1 MPLYDLTSSKT
12 GRTYQ
17 VEFANEPN
25 DLDIDEAIAAF
36 DAEDTAVE
44 VAPAEQPGFGTQL
57 YESFAGGGGLALG
70 GGRTSLG
77 VLTGD
82 VPGMAAGLTQM
93 QQAQARLQA
102 SQTPED
108 VAFAQDIA
116 QQAQEMKDAEGFFP
130 TVAEAIDL
138 PLAALRRPGAA
149 LRTAVQSLPNVAV
162 TTPVTLAG
170 GLAGAAVGAAAGLPT
185 TGPGAVATGLA
196 GGIATG
202 TAANAAIEVGYAL
215 NDLLNERTG
224 GASATMNEEQIAAY
238 LEANPD
244 IVDEAQRIGLT
255 RGATIGAVE
264 ALGLKGAGRLTAA
277 PARAAEQAARTALAR
292 EGVDL
297 ASRTAV
303 REAMAT
309 PALRQAAETAAKA
322 ATDQFNLPA
331 RALGAVGI
339 EAGAAAGGELA
350 AQAAAG
356 QELDYGEAFLETLG
370 EGLAAPATVLAAR
383 RVDMPAGS
391 VLNPPAQQAVQTA
404 AVAMGDEFPSVEE
417 LTAVAGPEAAVEV
430 AAAVADAG
438 AVAEPVAPEA
448 VAEEVQVQPEEV
460 VPEVQPTLETSTPTE
475 SLPAGQ
481 AQAEAT
487 GQQPATQTPDET
499 EIPEAS
505 GLPPVQS
512 QPVVQTPAVE
522 AQEGVALGGREGQEG
537 QVIPEPVQPMEVAP
551 APIKASELEIGDTF
565 QIGDRVYQLGSKL
578 RDGRLRATQ
587 LDPTTF
593 EPLPTPAGYAA
604 GTGVVIPK
612 NRNVNRV
619 QRPLPA
625 PQAEIVS
632 PEGVTPPQPLPPT
645 GGVPTESLPAGQP
658 TSGDVGTAL
667 RAVATNTATPEQVAS
682 LEAQGLARTIQGQP
696 VITDAGLAQMPEAER
711 PRLTE
716 AERVAEIQQQTQ
728 DEQLTPRGAAMP
740 AGGEAVPSITEA
752 DLRAVENRIRGVI
765 SGADDARG
773 GGLRWPVSFRGG
785 AAGRAEAP
793 QFATVPFSSIRAMVE
808 SLGARFE
815 ESSDP
820 NIAFSSR
827 VEADGSQ
834 VILLNPRNV
843 AAQILASG
851 VPKAEASEVFGTAFY
866 EEIVHLADDANAR
879 AEWSSLPED
888 TRGGFNVY
896 LRNRDRR
903 ITEEIFALVRQSK
916 NPQQAS
922 KILSDALS
930 RSFNGYRSGQGAT
943 LLPQNVF
950 AFMAQN
956 ERASSALQAEFIRQ
970 MVQQDLIGTTTEV
983 AMLRRFIDR
992 VLAALDRLISY
1003 VSATEVGAFGDTM
1016 KARLQGTKDVLL
1028 SALDQFASQTINTPS
1043 SEIQPSLR
1051 PLTGDAQRN
1060 ETLARRRRGKPTI
1073 PTGLRTVDGAPLS
1086 AITVTTSQ
1094 ATQARTL
1101 EAAQT
1106 PGAQDTWIGTAEEYL
1121 AENPDAAFVAD
1132 NATLEA
1138 FYDPAVDRAVILT
1151 DRVQVR
1157 EGDAVRAARNG
1168 TSAGLEA
1175 VRRLIRHESF
1185 VHRGWRALPKNLKD
1199 EFLSISENVVSADDL
1214 DQLVKT
1220 YRRFASWRIDPAIR
1234 ALAVEEW
1241 LAQRLE
1247 RIEKLPAGS
1256 DSVLNQLV
1264 DWAKRVWQWL
1274 AGDDSVE
1281 PTRRELVDLMR
1292 QMVRALETGEKV
1304 MPPHQ
1309 EILPSLRKQ
1318 SLRVKMT
1325 RSALTDAALS
1335 QESWRDWYEEH
1346 QATLDEFFGEYAQ
1359 QFQDILAV
1367 TSQAASVKANV
1378 GLALKAFGQ
1387 WHRGEEFV
1395 GFLPAVAMNLNRL
1408 RDNAQIQGQKISTYK
1423 KNNDGTVDEAVIDRH
1438 ITRLLFGVDTPSAAQ
1453 FAKAQRVLAEIANGI
1468 GWTPRQVQA
1477 ALWAHSIYKSGK
1489 TPESYGAYLKKLEA
1503 AGAVTDRIGSLGARG
1518 PRSDV
1523 YGGGRGR
1530 FAPPSPG
1537 QAEDGSLRFS
1547 LTDTD
1552 AAYMDAVARGDMETA
1567 QRLVDE
1573 AAKKAGYGQNQYSKN
1588 DFDTWAKTIG
1598 ELDQIERIAI
1608 NNSISAEQAL
1618 KNTNISPVLRK
1629 VAQSSLERNK
1639 KKAQEIQ
1646 DKKQKGPSPK
1656 RLVRGDSRADI
1667 TVYRGVAGR
1676 SIWATDSEQVAKT
1689 YGDNVRSFFLEMKN
1703 PLVVDADG
1711 RSFKELSF
1719 EDSKLDA
1726 DDLSD
1731 IAKERGY
1738 DGLIIRNFYDS
1749 NTDDGGDVIADHF
1762 TIFNPSQIK
1771 SADPITYDD
1780 AGNVIPLSQRF
1791 QPESPDIRFSL
1802 TGNEAEIERI
1812 IREDRDD
1819 AESGVVPTRAR
1830 PLAPGASPTSAT
1842 EQLGPRTVNG
1852 KKIDG
1857 QEIIERNM
1865 IQESSTERSKA
1876 KAIEIVNKLG
1886 PMSTWLSTLLNP
1898 AWQEKVKL
1906 NIRSP
1911 LGQYII
1917 AEALTKVGNA
1927 SVKDRLRYSTLNEL
1941 LASQWQSAPTESATT
1956 LAFRSAIT
1964 KDPRYAA
1971 LFAVQ
1976 AMIDEQRKQQAGIID
1991 PALGSTEATVEATR
2005 NADTQAQQQATEDVD
2020 SELRLKDALY
2030 ELGLAGQNPDT
2041 QQRIRRVN
2049 DNVFRL
2055 GVLARLREQMRARAE
2070 QASFVSLSASAV
2082 EAEYAAMSVEQLDA
2096 EVARLERELQDD
2108 LAALETER
2116 RKVRATKP
2124 TGTAKTVVD
2133 QAKDLIEKL
2142 EAAPGV
2148 KKTPKPNPVRDL
2160 YKAHLKQPMA
2170 EGDFVRA
2177 MVGQGVPEA
2186 DAQKLYELAAV
2197 KIAAAEATKVAGRTA
2212 RLMDRETSSLENLI
2226 NKLRPKITGG
2236 LNWRE
2241 IFDRPLTNQREW
2253 RQQLFDTLRADPALA
2268 NLSPAEAR
2276 DLAAEIDRIWN
2287 TKREAAFKALA
2298 KRMNLPG
2305 AREGVKEKI
2314 AESAPA
2320 LIRYIN
2326 SGAFNDV
2333 NFRNAIADKFGVPQL
2348 DEARV
2353 DEVIALVQKAQE
2365 AETQVERNKFMVQAI
2380 RLMQEGMKAELGGV
2394 ISNYWVTSVLSGF
2407 ATLFDMAMS
2416 VLNGARVMTQFSA
2429 DAIIRQR
2436 DFKLAG
2442 RAAKNYFQS
2451 LGNAILES
2459 TYYFVSGDPSML
2471 DNYQFTL
2478 NTYLREGSAAANPF
2492 DYFERIIKDPS
2503 KPSWAKIVPYYFA
2516 GLQRLMT
2523 AFDHINSTS
2532 TAQGTLEHALA
2543 YNRKLF
2549 GDARMPSQQDVAAA
2563 RAKAVQLA
2571 GGDRTFAQKRKVTA
2585 YTRQILNEE
2594 FNKTYPGILD
2604 EAKDIGRIAAY
2615 QNDPTGIGGI
2625 IYHTLLGLTNK
2636 AVKAAGDFRD
2646 EGRALGEAQ
2655 GIVSKFMRE
2664 FMYIL
2669 AVNSRNISGTR
2680 FVRFVGN
2687 RVNELISF
2695 TPGAG
2700 FLRLY
2705 EKDTSP
2711 TRRAMLLQ
2719 NQAVGILLGVWV
2731 TATLLRM
2738 MGDEEDDEK
2747 RGFRISGSWQGL
2759 TPDRKNQ
2766 LRANNMTPNSVQIW
2780 DGEKWV
2786 NFNYTPWP
2794 VASLLATVG
2803 NLADMKKYHPERW
2816 GAKEPLDRILAAAW
2830 AGAFSFKDLSA
2841 ISGFM
2846 DMFGASA
2853 YSGDPVD
2860 SAVKWLGKFSSNYVG
2875 GVVPRMLK
2883 DIDMIMDPKARKPT
2897 DISEH
2902 FAKELPFYRR
2912 TEAGGER
2919 MYNIFGEQVELSRL
2933 PWRRVVTA
2941 SRPEKEYQIL
2951 AELNNRGLF
2960 LGVANPDNRT
2970 VGYGASRRELTDE
2983 EAERYSVET
2992 GKRYRQFILDQGER
3006 LLEMPEER
3014 AKEFISRRT
3023 EALRNAALRDAIRT
3037 QP

>member
-1 MPLYDLTSSKT
+1 MD
-12 GRTYQ
+12 
-17 VEFANEPN
+17 
-25 DLDIDEAIAAF
+25 
-36 DAEDTAVE
+36 
-44 VAPAEQPGFGTQL
+44 
-57 YESFAGGGGLALG
+57 
-70 GGRTSLG
+70 
-77 VLTGD
+77 
-82 VPGMAAGLTQM
+82 
-93 QQAQARLQA
+93 
-102 SQTPED
+102 
-108 VAFAQDIA
+108 
-116 QQAQEMKDAEGFFP
+116 
-130 TVAEAIDL
+130 
-138 PLAALRRPGAA
+138 
-149 LRTAVQSLPNVAV
+149 
-162 TTPVTLAG
+162 
-170 GLAGAAVGAAAGLPT
+170 
-185 TGPGAVATGLA
+185 
-196 GGIATG
+196 
-202 TAANAAIEVGYAL
+202 
-215 NDLLNERTG
+215 
-224 GASATMNEEQIAAY
+224 
-238 LEANPD
+238 
-244 IVDEAQRIGLT
+244 
-255 RGATIGAVE
+255 
-264 ALGLKGAGRLTAA
+264 
-277 PARAAEQAARTALAR
+277 
-292 EGVDL
+292 
-297 ASRTAV
+297 
-303 REAMAT
+303 
-309 PALRQAAETAAKA
+309 
-322 ATDQFNLPA
+322 
-331 RALGAVGI
+331 
-339 EAGAAAGGELA
+339 
-350 AQAAAG
+350 
-356 QELDYGEAFLETLG
+356 
-370 EGLAAPATVLAAR
+370 
-383 RVDMPAGS
+383 
-391 VLNPPAQQAVQTA
+391 
-404 AVAMGDEFPSVEE
+404 
-417 LTAVAGPEAAVEV
+417 
-430 AAAVADAG
+430 
-438 AVAEPVAPEA
+438 
-448 VAEEVQVQPEEV
+448 
-460 VPEVQPTLETSTPTE
+460 
-475 SLPAGQ
+475 
-481 AQAEAT
+481 
-487 GQQPATQTPDET
+487 
-499 EIPEAS
+499 
-505 GLPPVQS
+505 
-512 QPVVQTPAVE
+512 
-522 AQEGVALGGREGQEG
+522 
-537 QVIPEPVQPMEVAP
+537 
-551 APIKASELEIGDTF
+551 
-565 QIGDRVYQLGSKL
+565 
-578 RDGRLRATQ
+578 
-587 LDPTTF
+587 
-593 EPLPTPAGYAA
+593 
-604 GTGVVIPK
+604 
-612 NRNVNRV
+612 
-619 QRPLPA
+619 
-625 PQAEIVS
+625 
-632 PEGVTPPQPLPPT
+632 
-645 GGVPTESLPAGQP
+645 
-658 TSGDVGTAL
+658 AL
-667 RAVATNTATPEQVAS
+667 RAVATNTATPEQ
-682 LEAQGLARTIQGQP
+682 LDTLTQQGMARVVQGQP
-696 VITDAGLAQMPEAER
+696 VITDAGLAMLPSEER

-716 AERVAEIQQQTQ
+716 AERVAEI
-728 DEQLTPRGAAMP
+728 E
-740 AGGEAVPSITEA
+740 GGGIRMSLA
-752 DLRAVENRIRGVI
+752 DTNAEYTRLVEGGD
-765 SGADDARG
+765 SGADNLSALVKAAPAADRASVIEQWAQRNPQSAAAAQRLVDEAAYKNAFKRIAFHASNAVFSVFDRLAQAKNQTGIKLDSIGSWFSDSSETVKKLYGGRVGKYYVKLNNPRVYDGLGAWFEMYRDAA
-773 GGLRWPVSFRGG
+773 SFIYGSDY
-785 AAGRAEAP
+785 
-793 QFATVPFSSIRAMVE
+793 SSVE
-808 SLGARFE
+808 SLREMRDIVLANKPSKRTIDDYRKKLISEGYDGIELSGDFVDGE
-815 ESSDP
+815 LQTIS
-820 NIAFSSR
+820 IAFDPSQIKS
-827 VEADGSQ
+827 ADPVTVDDQGNVIPLSQ
-834 VILLNPRNV
+834 RFQTTSP
-843 AAQILASG
+843 
-851 VPKAEASEVFGTAFY
+851 
-866 EEIVHLADDANAR
+866 D
-879 AEWSSLPED
+879 
-888 TRGGFNVY
+888 
-896 LRNRDRR
+896 
-903 ITEEIFALVRQSK
+903 
-916 NPQQAS
+916 
-922 KILSDALS
+922 
-930 RSFNGYRSGQGAT
+930 
-943 LLPQNVF
+943 
-950 AFMAQN
+950 
-956 ERASSALQAEFIRQ
+956 IRFS
-970 MVQQDLIGTTTEV
+970 TNTP
-983 AMLRRFIDR
+983 
-992 VLAALDRLISY
+992 
-1003 VSATEVGAFGDTM
+1003 ATEIPAPT
-1016 KARLQGTKDVLL
+1016 
-1028 SALDQFASQTINTPS
+1028 
-1043 SEIQPSLR
+1043 R

-1060 ETLARRRRGKPTI
+1060 ETMARRRRGKPQL
-1073 PTGLRTVDGAPLS
+1073 PTGLRTVDGAVLPG
-1086 AITVTTSQ
+1086 ITPTLAQ

-1101 EAAQT
+1101 EAQQT
-1106 PGAQDTWIGTAEEYL
+1106 PGAQDTWIGTSEEYL
-1121 AENPDAAFVAD
+1121 AENPDATSVSD
-1132 NATLEA
+1132 PRVEA
-1138 FYDPAVDRAVILT
+1138 FYDGSIDRAVILT

-1168 TSAGLEA
+1168 TSAALEA

-1185 VHRGWRALPKNLKD
+1185 VHRGWRALPQNLKN
-1199 EFLSISENVVSADDL
+1199 EFLSISENVVPADDL
-1214 DQLVKT
+1214 DQLAKT
-1220 YRRFASWRIDPAIR
+1220 YRRFASWRNDSSIR

-1281 PTRRELVDLMR
+1281 PTRAELVELMR
-1292 QMVRALETGEKV
+1292 QMVRALETGEK
-1304 MPPHQ
+1304 
-1309 EILPSLRKQ
+1309 EK
-1318 SLRVKMT
+1318 
-1325 RSALTDAALS
+1325 
-1335 QESWRDWYEEH
+1335 
-1346 QATLDEFFGEYAQ
+1346 
-1359 QFQDILAV
+1359 
-1367 TSQAASVKANV
+1367 
-1378 GLALKAFGQ
+1378 
-1387 WHRGEEFV
+1387 
-1395 GFLPAVAMNLNRL
+1395 
-1408 RDNAQIQGQKISTYK
+1408 
-1423 KNNDGTVDEAVIDRH
+1423 
-1438 ITRLLFGVDTPSAAQ
+1438 GV
-1453 FAKAQRVLAEIANGI
+1453 
-1468 GWTPRQVQA
+1468 
-1477 ALWAHSIYKSGK
+1477 
-1489 TPESYGAYLKKLEA
+1489 
-1503 AGAVTDRIGSLGARG
+1503 GAVMASLG
-1518 PRSDV
+1518 
-1523 YGGGRGR
+1523 
-1530 FAPPSPG
+1530 
-1537 QAEDGSLRFS
+1537 EL
-1547 LTDTD
+1547 DT
-1552 AAYMDAVARGDMETA
+1552 AYMRAVEANDLETA
-1567 QRLVDE
+1567 QRLVDQ
-1573 AAKKAGYGQNQYSKN
+1573 AAREAGYNITSWHGSNQPGADFSYYLTGRGGYRFFS
-1588 DFDTWAKTIG
+1588 DFDHAKSYAGDRGTMRRSFLLTTKPLNVRPVSGSRDYTPQEVRRLFEEKGVRYEDIEFKG
-1598 ELDQIERIAI
+1598 EAPLWSQLQSDGVKEALIQAGYD
-1608 NNSISAEQAL
+1608 SIL
-1618 KNTNISPVLRK
+1618 IS
-1629 VAQSSLERNK
+1629 ET
-1639 KKAQEIQ
+1639 
-1646 DKKQKGPSPK
+1646 D
-1656 RLVRGDSRADI
+1656 RGDI
-1667 TVYRGVAGR
+1667 TRMVFGP
-1676 SIWATDSEQVAKT
+1676 E
-1689 YGDNVRSFFLEMKN
+1689 
-1703 PLVVDADG
+1703 
-1711 RSFKELSF
+1711 
-1719 EDSKLDA
+1719 
-1726 DDLSD
+1726 
-1731 IAKERGY
+1731 
-1738 DGLIIRNFYDS
+1738 
-1749 NTDDGGDVIADHF
+1749 
-1762 TIFNPSQIK
+1762 QIK

-1780 AGNVIPLSQRF
+1780 QGNVIPLSQRF

-1842 EQLGPRTVNG
+1842 EQIN
-1852 KKIDG
+1852 G

-1927 SVKDRLRYSTLNEL
+1927 SVKDRLRYSTLNDL
-1941 LASQWQSAPTESATT
+1941 LARQWQSAPTESATT

-1976 AMIDEQRKQQAGIID
+1976 ALLAEQRKNQTAQID
-1991 PALGSTEATVEATR
+1991 PALGSTEATVEAAR
-2005 NADTQAQQQATEDVD
+2005 NADAQAQQQATEDVD

-2124 TGTAKTVVD
+2124 TGTTKTVVD

-2177 MVGQGVPEA
+2177 MVGAGVPEA

-2241 IFDRPLTNQREW
+2241 IFDRPLSNQREW

-2268 NLSPAEAR
+2268 NLSPAEVR

-2365 AETQVERNKFMVQAI
+2365 AETQVERNKYMVQAI
-2380 RLMQEGMKAELGGV
+2380 RLMQEGMKAELGEV

-2516 GLQRLMT
+2516 GLQRIMT

-2549 GDARMPSQQDVAAA
+2549 GDARMPSEQDVAAA

-2615 QNDPTGIGGI
+2615 QNDPTGIGGL

-2719 NQAVGILLGVWV
+2719 NQAVGILLGTWV
-2731 TATLLRM
+2731 VATLLRM
-2738 MGDEEDDEK
+2738 MDDEEDDEK
-2747 RGFRISGSWQGL
+2747 RGFRVSGSWQGL

-2897 DISEH
+2897 DIMGH
-2902 FAKELPFYRR
+2902 FIKEVPFYRR

-2919 MYNIFGEQVELSRL
+2919 MYNIFGEQVELNRL

-2941 SRPEKEYQIL
+2941 SRPEREYQIL